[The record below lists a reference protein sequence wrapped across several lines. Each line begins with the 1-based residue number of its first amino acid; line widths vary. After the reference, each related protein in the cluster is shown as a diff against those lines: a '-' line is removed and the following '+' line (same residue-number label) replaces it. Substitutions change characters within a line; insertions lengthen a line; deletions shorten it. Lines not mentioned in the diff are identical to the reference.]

1 MLKILIVEGNTAE
14 ARERT
19 ARNGGT
25 VANEMYAAALR
36 TIRGDLTLDV
46 VFPAD
51 PASVLPDSAALAAYD
66 GVAWT
71 GSSLNIYNGGPEI
84 ERQIAFCRSCFAARV
99 PQFGSCWGLQVGVTA
114 IGGTVLKNPLGREI
128 GLARKVVLTDAGR
141 AHPLYRG
148 RPSVFDAIAVHKDIV
163 TALPEEAQILAY
175 NSMARVQAAAFSR
188 DGGEFWGVQY
198 HPEYNFTEI
207 AASMRRYTAALV
219 EDGLFE
225 NEAAALEAARIFAGF
240 DTGGTPETRWLAGV
254 DTDVLDRR
262 ERLRDLE
269 NWMNHINGLR

>member
-1 MLKILIVEGNTAE
+1 MLRILIVEGNTAE
-14 ARERT
+14 ARQRT
-19 ARNGGT
+19 ARGGGT

-36 TIRGDLTLDV
+36 HIRGDLALDV

-51 PASVLPDSAALAAYD
+51 AGTVLPDASALAAYD
-66 GVAWT
+66 GIAWT
-71 GSSLNIYNGGPEI
+71 GSALNIYNGGPEI
-84 ERQIAFCRSCFAARV
+84 DRQVAFCRTCFSARV

-128 GLARKVVLTDAGR
+128 GLARKVILTEAGR

-148 RPSVFDAIAVHKDIV
+148 RPTVFDAIAVHKDIV
-163 TALPEEAQILAY
+163 TALPEDARILAY
-175 NSMARVQAAAFSR
+175 NSMARVQAAEFSR

-254 DTDVLDRR
+254 DADVLDRR

-269 NWMNHINGLR
+269 NWMAHVERVR